1 MRLFRNFRAVTICSA
16 VLSVAGSMLGL
27 LLSILFSTPI
37 GATVVVIHVIL
48 FGIFSAVN
56 AIRGN
61 DLQNR
66 QASCLSVPE
75 PQPCAG

>member
-1 MRLFRNFRAVTICSA
+1 M
-16 VLSVAGSMLGL
+16 LSVAGSMLGL

-56 AIRGN
+56 AIRGK
-61 DLQNR
+61 
-66 QASCLSVPE
+66 
-75 PQPCAG
+75 